1 MHGMGA
7 PYQFV
12 EGFIFKMRQN
22 GPDGPAV
29 IKIAVKADCVKLF
42 PVLPDQTDHLWGNA
56 RKAVA
61 FIAARAHPG
70 GQRQSSQA
78 PYGLKGPARPGVN
91 FGQLD
96 IVKGDTLTVLGRFTI
111 YGGSTLEMKDGRLV
125 RKADGPDHNLSFYDR
140 LERKPSFKGKEG
152 ADGLEAFKAWVQK
165 NLKKAADGATGTVE
179 VRFVVGRNGG
189 IQEVQAIKG
198 GTPAMRAEAVR
209 VVQSAPKWKPA
220 LSDGSPVR
228 MPYTLEVRF

>member
-1 MHGMGA
+1 MKKLLLLLA
-7 PYQFV
+7 LV
-12 EGFIFKMRQN
+12 
-22 GPDGPAV
+22 PAV
-29 IKIAVKADCVKLF
+29 CLAQPRKLSVKEFLKLQASDTTSYL
-42 PVLPDQTDHLWGNA
+42 VQGV
-56 RKAVA
+56 VA
-61 FIAARAHPG
+61 KVRSTTSGSFYLEDRTG
-70 GQRQSSQA
+70 TLLV
-78 PYGLKGPARPGVN
+78 YGLKDPAQPGVN

-96 IVKGDTLTVLGRFTI
+96 IVKGDTLTVMGRFTI

-165 NLKKAADGATGTVE
+165 NLKKAADGATGTVA

-198 GTPAMRAEAVR
+198 GTPAMRAEAIR

-220 LSDGSPVR
+220 ISDGSPVR

>member
-1 MHGMGA
+1 MKKFLLLLA
-7 PYQFV
+7 LV
-12 EGFIFKMRQN
+12 
-22 GPDGPAV
+22 PAV
-29 IKIAVKADCVKLF
+29 CLAQPRQLSVKEFLKLQASDTTSYL
-42 PVLPDQTDHLWGNA
+42 VQGV
-56 RKAVA
+56 VA
-61 FIAARAHPG
+61 KVRSTTSGSFYLQDPTG
-70 GQRQSSQA
+70 TLLV
-78 PYGLKGPARPGVN
+78 YGLKDPAQPGVN

-125 RKADGPDHNLSFYDR
+125 RKADGPDHHLSFYDR
-140 LERKPSFKGKEG
+140 LERKPAFKGKEG

>member
-1 MHGMGA
+1 MKKLLLLLA
-7 PYQFV
+7 LV
-12 EGFIFKMRQN
+12 
-22 GPDGPAV
+22 PAV
-29 IKIAVKADCVKLF
+29 CLAQPRQLSVKEFLKLQASDTTSYL
-42 PVLPDQTDHLWGNA
+42 VQGV
-56 RKAVA
+56 VA
-61 FIAARAHPG
+61 KVRSTTSGSFYLEDRTG
-70 GQRQSSQA
+70 TLLV
-78 PYGLKGPARPGVN
+78 YGLKDPAQPGVN

-96 IVKGDTLTVLGRFTI
+96 IVKGDTLTVMGRFTI

-165 NLKKAADGATGTVE
+165 NLKKAADGATGTVA

-198 GTPAMRAEAVR
+198 GTPAMRAEAIR

-220 LSDGSPVR
+220 ISDGSPVR

>member
-1 MHGMGA
+1 MKKLLLLLA
-7 PYQFV
+7 LVPSLCLAQT
-12 EGFIFKMRQN
+12 RQLS
-22 GPDGPAV
+22 
-29 IKIAVKADCVKLF
+29 VKEFLKLQ
-42 PVLPDQTDHLWGNA
+42 VSDTTSYLVQGV
-56 RKAVA
+56 VA
-61 FIAARAHPG
+61 KVRSTTSGSFYLQDPTG
-70 GQRQSSQA
+70 TLLV
-78 PYGLKGPARPGVN
+78 YGLQDPAQPGKS
-91 FGQLD
+91 FSQLD
-96 IVKGDTLTVLGRFTI
+96 IVKGDTLTVQGRFTI

-220 LSDGSPVR
+220 ISDGSPVR
-228 MPYTLEVRF
+228 MPYTLEVHF

>member
-1 MHGMGA
+1 MKKLLLLLA
-7 PYQFV
+7 LV
-12 EGFIFKMRQN
+12 
-22 GPDGPAV
+22 PAV
-29 IKIAVKADCVKLF
+29 CLAQPRQLSVKEFLKLQASDTTSYLVQGVIAKVRSTTSGSFYLEDRTGTLLV
-42 PVLPDQTDHLWGNA
+42 
-56 RKAVA
+56 
-61 FIAARAHPG
+61 
-70 GQRQSSQA
+70 
-78 PYGLKGPARPGVN
+78 YGLKDPAQPGVN

-96 IVKGDTLTVLGRFTI
+96 IVKGDTLTVMGRFTI

-165 NLKKAADGATGTVE
+165 NLKKAADGATGTVA

-198 GTPAMRAEAVR
+198 GTPAMRAEAIR

-220 LSDGSPVR
+220 ISDGSPVR

>member
-1 MHGMGA
+1 MKK
-7 PYQFV
+7 FLLLLSLV
-12 EGFIFKMRQN
+12 
-22 GPDGPAV
+22 PAV
-29 IKIAVKADCVKLF
+29 CLAQPRQLSVKEFLKLQASDTTSYL
-42 PVLPDQTDHLWGNA
+42 VQGV
-56 RKAVA
+56 VA
-61 FIAARAHPG
+61 KVRSATSGSFYLQDPTG
-70 GQRQSSQA
+70 TLLV
-78 PYGLKGPARPGVN
+78 YGLKDPAQPGVN

-140 LERKPSFKGKEG
+140 LERKPAFKGKEG

-220 LSDGSPVR
+220 ISDGSPVR

>member
-1 MHGMGA
+1 MKKLLLLLA
-7 PYQFV
+7 LV
-12 EGFIFKMRQN
+12 
-22 GPDGPAV
+22 PAV
-29 IKIAVKADCVKLF
+29 CLAQPRQLSVKEFLKLQASDTTSYL
-42 PVLPDQTDHLWGNA
+42 VQGV
-56 RKAVA
+56 VA
-61 FIAARAHPG
+61 KVRSTTSGSFYLEDRTG
-70 GQRQSSQA
+70 TLLV
-78 PYGLKGPARPGVN
+78 YGLKDPAQPGVN

-220 LSDGSPVR
+220 ISDGSPVR

>member
-1 MHGMGA
+1 MMKKLLLLLA
-7 PYQFV
+7 LV
-12 EGFIFKMRQN
+12 
-22 GPDGPAV
+22 PAV
-29 IKIAVKADCVKLF
+29 CLAQPRQLSVKEFLKLQASDTTSYL
-42 PVLPDQTDHLWGNA
+42 VQGV
-56 RKAVA
+56 VA
-61 FIAARAHPG
+61 KVRSTTSGSFYLQDPTG
-70 GQRQSSQA
+70 TLLV
-78 PYGLKGPARPGVN
+78 YGLKDPAQPGVN

-125 RKADGPDHNLSFYDR
+125 RKADGPDHHLSFYDR

-220 LSDGSPVR
+220 ISDGSPVR

>member
-1 MHGMGA
+1 MMKKLLLLLA
-7 PYQFV
+7 LV
-12 EGFIFKMRQN
+12 
-22 GPDGPAV
+22 PAV
-29 IKIAVKADCVKLF
+29 CLAQPRQLSVKEFLKLQASDTTSYL
-42 PVLPDQTDHLWGNA
+42 VQGV
-56 RKAVA
+56 VA
-61 FIAARAHPG
+61 KVRSTTSGSFYLEDRTG
-70 GQRQSSQA
+70 TLLV
-78 PYGLKGPARPGVN
+78 YGLKDPAQPGVN

-140 LERKPSFKGKEG
+140 LERKPAFKGKEG

-198 GTPAMRAEAVR
+198 GTPAMRAEAIR

-220 LSDGSPVR
+220 ISDGSPVR

>member
-1 MHGMGA
+1 MKK
-7 PYQFV
+7 FLLLLSLV
-12 EGFIFKMRQN
+12 
-22 GPDGPAV
+22 PAV
-29 IKIAVKADCVKLF
+29 CLAQPRQLSVKEFLKLQASDTTSYL
-42 PVLPDQTDHLWGNA
+42 VQGV
-56 RKAVA
+56 VA
-61 FIAARAHPG
+61 KVRSTTSGSFYLQDPTG
-70 GQRQSSQA
+70 TLLV
-78 PYGLKGPARPGVN
+78 YGLKDPAQPGVN

-125 RKADGPDHNLSFYDR
+125 RKADGPDHHLSFYDR

-220 LSDGSPVR
+220 ISDGSPVR

>member
-1 MHGMGA
+1 MMKKLLLLLA
-7 PYQFV
+7 LV
-12 EGFIFKMRQN
+12 
-22 GPDGPAV
+22 PAV
-29 IKIAVKADCVKLF
+29 CLAQPQQLSVKEFLKLQASDTTSYL
-42 PVLPDQTDHLWGNA
+42 VQGV
-56 RKAVA
+56 VA
-61 FIAARAHPG
+61 KVRSTTSGSFYLEDRTG
-70 GQRQSSQA
+70 TLLV
-78 PYGLKGPARPGVN
+78 YGLKDPAQPGVN

-140 LERKPSFKGKEG
+140 LERKPAFKGKEG

-189 IQEVQAIKG
+189 VQEVQAIKG

-220 LSDGSPVR
+220 ISDGSPVR

>member
-1 MHGMGA
+1 MMKKFLLLLA
-7 PYQFV
+7 LV
-12 EGFIFKMRQN
+12 
-22 GPDGPAV
+22 PAV
-29 IKIAVKADCVKLF
+29 CLAQPRKLSVKEFLKLQASDTTSYL
-42 PVLPDQTDHLWGNA
+42 VQGV
-56 RKAVA
+56 VA
-61 FIAARAHPG
+61 KVRSTTSGSFYLEDRTG
-70 GQRQSSQA
+70 TLLV
-78 PYGLKGPARPGVN
+78 YGLKDPAQPGVN
-91 FGQLD
+91 FGQLN

-140 LERKPSFKGKEG
+140 LERKPAFKGKEG

-189 IQEVQAIKG
+189 VQEVQAIKG

-220 LSDGSPVR
+220 ISDGSPVR

>member
-1 MHGMGA
+1 MMKKLLLLLA
-7 PYQFV
+7 LV
-12 EGFIFKMRQN
+12 
-22 GPDGPAV
+22 PAV
-29 IKIAVKADCVKLF
+29 CLAQPRQLSVKEFLKLQASDTTSYL
-42 PVLPDQTDHLWGNA
+42 VQGV
-56 RKAVA
+56 VA
-61 FIAARAHPG
+61 KVRSTTSGSFYLEDRTG
-70 GQRQSSQA
+70 TLLV
-78 PYGLKGPARPGVN
+78 YGLKDPAQPGVN

-125 RKADGPDHNLSFYDR
+125 RKANGPDHNLSFYDR
-140 LERKPSFKGKEG
+140 LERKPAFKGKEG

-165 NLKKAADGATGTVE
+165 NLRKAADGATGTVE

-220 LSDGSPVR
+220 ISDGSPVR

>member
-1 MHGMGA
+1 MMKKLLLLLA
-7 PYQFV
+7 LV
-12 EGFIFKMRQN
+12 
-22 GPDGPAV
+22 PAV
-29 IKIAVKADCVKLF
+29 CLAQPRQLSVKEFLKLQASDTTSYL
-42 PVLPDQTDHLWGNA
+42 VQGV
-56 RKAVA
+56 VA
-61 FIAARAHPG
+61 KVRSTTSGSFYLQDPTG
-70 GQRQSSQA
+70 TLLV
-78 PYGLKGPARPGVN
+78 YGLKDPAQPGVN

-125 RKADGPDHNLSFYDR
+125 RKADGPDHHLSFYDR
-140 LERKPSFKGKEG
+140 LERKPAFKGKEG

-165 NLKKAADGATGTVE
+165 NLKKPADGATGTVE

-220 LSDGSPVR
+220 ISDGSPVR

>member
-1 MHGMGA
+1 MKKLLLLLA
-7 PYQFV
+7 LV
-12 EGFIFKMRQN
+12 
-22 GPDGPAV
+22 PAV
-29 IKIAVKADCVKLF
+29 CLAQPRKLSVKEFLKLQASDTTSYL
-42 PVLPDQTDHLWGNA
+42 VQGV
-56 RKAVA
+56 VA
-61 FIAARAHPG
+61 KVRSTTSGSFYLEDRTG
-70 GQRQSSQA
+70 SLLV
-78 PYGLKGPARPGVN
+78 YGLKDPAQPGVN

-179 VRFVVGRNGG
+179 VRFVVGGNGG

-198 GTPAMRAEAVR
+198 GTPSMRAEAVR

-220 LSDGSPVR
+220 ISDGSPVR

>member
-1 MHGMGA
+1 MKKLLLLLA
-7 PYQFV
+7 LV
-12 EGFIFKMRQN
+12 
-22 GPDGPAV
+22 PAV
-29 IKIAVKADCVKLF
+29 CLAQPRQLSVKEFLKLQASDTTSYL
-42 PVLPDQTDHLWGNA
+42 VQGV
-56 RKAVA
+56 VA
-61 FIAARAHPG
+61 KVRSTTSGSFYLEDRTG
-70 GQRQSSQA
+70 TLLV
-78 PYGLKGPARPGVN
+78 YGLKDPAQPGVN

-140 LERKPSFKGKEG
+140 LERKPAFKGKEG

-165 NLKKAADGATGTVE
+165 NLKRPADGATGTVE

-189 IQEVQAIKG
+189 IQEGQAIKG
-198 GTPAMRAEAVR
+198 GTPAMRAEAIR

-220 LSDGSPVR
+220 ISDGSPVR

>member
-1 MHGMGA
+1 
-7 PYQFV
+7 
-12 EGFIFKMRQN
+12 
-22 GPDGPAV
+22 
-29 IKIAVKADCVKLF
+29 VKEFLKLQASDTTSYL
-42 PVLPDQTDHLWGNA
+42 VQGV
-56 RKAVA
+56 VA
-61 FIAARAHPG
+61 KVRSTTSGSFYLQDPTG
-70 GQRQSSQA
+70 TLLV
-78 PYGLKGPARPGVN
+78 YGLKDSARPGVN

-125 RKADGPDHNLSFYDR
+125 RKADGPDHHLSFYDR
-140 LERKPSFKGKEG
+140 LERKPAFKGKEG
-152 ADGLEAFKAWVQK
+152 TDGLEAFKAWVQK

-220 LSDGSPVR
+220 ISDGSPVR

>member
-1 MHGMGA
+1 MMKKLLLLLA
-7 PYQFV
+7 LV
-12 EGFIFKMRQN
+12 
-22 GPDGPAV
+22 PAV
-29 IKIAVKADCVKLF
+29 CLAQPRQLSVKEFLKLQASDTTSYL
-42 PVLPDQTDHLWGNA
+42 VQGV
-56 RKAVA
+56 VA
-61 FIAARAHPG
+61 KVRSTTSGSFYLQDPTG
-70 GQRQSSQA
+70 TLLV
-78 PYGLKGPARPGVN
+78 YGLKDPAQPGVN

-198 GTPAMRAEAVR
+198 GTPAMRAEAIR

-220 LSDGSPVR
+220 ISDGSPVR

>member
-1 MHGMGA
+1 MKKLLLLLA
-7 PYQFV
+7 LV
-12 EGFIFKMRQN
+12 
-22 GPDGPAV
+22 PAV
-29 IKIAVKADCVKLF
+29 CLAQPRQLSVKEFLKLQASDTTSYL
-42 PVLPDQTDHLWGNA
+42 VQGV
-56 RKAVA
+56 VA
-61 FIAARAHPG
+61 KVRSTTSGSFYLEDRTG
-70 GQRQSSQA
+70 TLLV
-78 PYGLKGPARPGVN
+78 YGLKDPAQPGVN

-125 RKADGPDHNLSFYDR
+125 RKADGPDHHLSFYDR
-140 LERKPSFKGKEG
+140 LERKHAFKGKEG

-220 LSDGSPVR
+220 ISDGSPVR

>member
-1 MHGMGA
+1 MKKLLLLLA
-7 PYQFV
+7 LV
-12 EGFIFKMRQN
+12 
-22 GPDGPAV
+22 PAV
-29 IKIAVKADCVKLF
+29 CLAQPRQLSVKEFLKLQASDTTSYL
-42 PVLPDQTDHLWGNA
+42 VQGV
-56 RKAVA
+56 VA
-61 FIAARAHPG
+61 KVRSTTSGSFYLEDRTG
-70 GQRQSSQA
+70 TLLV
-78 PYGLKGPARPGVN
+78 YGLKDPAQPGVN

-111 YGGSTLEMKDGRLV
+111 YGGSTLEMKDGRLI
-125 RKADGPDHNLSFYDR
+125 RKANGPDHNLSFYDR
-140 LERKPSFKGKEG
+140 LERKPAFKGKEG
-152 ADGLEAFKAWVQK
+152 VDGLEAFKAWVQK

-220 LSDGSPVR
+220 ISDGSPVR

>member
-1 MHGMGA
+1 MKKLLVLLA
-7 PYQFV
+7 LV
-12 EGFIFKMRQN
+12 
-22 GPDGPAV
+22 PAV
-29 IKIAVKADCVKLF
+29 CLAQPRQLSVKEFLKLQASDTTSYL
-42 PVLPDQTDHLWGNA
+42 VQGV
-56 RKAVA
+56 VA
-61 FIAARAHPG
+61 KVRSTTSGSFYLQDPTG
-70 GQRQSSQA
+70 TLLV
-78 PYGLKGPARPGVN
+78 YGLKDPAQPGVN

-140 LERKPSFKGKEG
+140 LERKPAFKGKEG

-220 LSDGSPVR
+220 ISDGSPVR

>member
-1 MHGMGA
+1 MMKKLLLLLA
-7 PYQFV
+7 LV
-12 EGFIFKMRQN
+12 
-22 GPDGPAV
+22 PAV
-29 IKIAVKADCVKLF
+29 CLAQPRKLSVKEFLKLQASDTTSYL
-42 PVLPDQTDHLWGNA
+42 VQGV
-56 RKAVA
+56 VA
-61 FIAARAHPG
+61 KVRSTTSGSFYLQDPTG
-70 GQRQSSQA
+70 TLLV
-78 PYGLKGPARPGVN
+78 YGLKDPAQPGVN

-125 RKADGPDHNLSFYDR
+125 RKADGPDHHLSFYDR
-140 LERKPSFKGKEG
+140 LERKPAFKGKEG

>member
-1 MHGMGA
+1 MKKLLLLLA
-7 PYQFV
+7 LV
-12 EGFIFKMRQN
+12 
-22 GPDGPAV
+22 PAV
-29 IKIAVKADCVKLF
+29 CLAQPRQLSVKEFLKLQASDTTSYL
-42 PVLPDQTDHLWGNA
+42 VQGV
-56 RKAVA
+56 VA
-61 FIAARAHPG
+61 KVRSTTSGSFYLEDRTG
-70 GQRQSSQA
+70 TLLV
-78 PYGLKGPARPGVN
+78 YGLKDPAQPGVN

-189 IQEVQAIKG
+189 VQEVQAIKG
-198 GTPAMRAEAVR
+198 GTPAMRTEAVR

-220 LSDGSPVR
+220 ISDGSPVR

>member
-1 MHGMGA
+1 MMKKLLLLLA
-7 PYQFV
+7 LV
-12 EGFIFKMRQN
+12 
-22 GPDGPAV
+22 PAV
-29 IKIAVKADCVKLF
+29 CLAQPRQLSVKEFLKLQASDTTSYL
-42 PVLPDQTDHLWGNA
+42 VQGV
-56 RKAVA
+56 VA
-61 FIAARAHPG
+61 KVRSTTSGSFYLEDRTG
-70 GQRQSSQA
+70 TLLV
-78 PYGLKGPARPGVN
+78 YGLKDPAQPGVN

-198 GTPAMRAEAVR
+198 GTPAMRAEAIR

-220 LSDGSPVR
+220 ISDGSPVR

>member
-1 MHGMGA
+1 MKKLLLLLA
-7 PYQFV
+7 LV
-12 EGFIFKMRQN
+12 
-22 GPDGPAV
+22 PAV
-29 IKIAVKADCVKLF
+29 CLAQPRQLSVKEFLKLQASDTTSYL
-42 PVLPDQTDHLWGNA
+42 VQGV
-56 RKAVA
+56 VA
-61 FIAARAHPG
+61 KVRSTTSGSFYLQDPTG
-70 GQRQSSQA
+70 TLLV
-78 PYGLKGPARPGVN
+78 YGLKDPAQPGVN

-125 RKADGPDHNLSFYDR
+125 RKADGPDHHLSFYDR

-220 LSDGSPVR
+220 ISDGSPVR

>member
-1 MHGMGA
+1 MMKKLLLLLA
-7 PYQFV
+7 LV
-12 EGFIFKMRQN
+12 
-22 GPDGPAV
+22 PAV
-29 IKIAVKADCVKLF
+29 CLAQPRQLSVKEFLKLQASDTTSYL
-42 PVLPDQTDHLWGNA
+42 VQGV
-56 RKAVA
+56 VA
-61 FIAARAHPG
+61 KVRSTTSGSFYLEDRTG
-70 GQRQSSQA
+70 TLLV
-78 PYGLKGPARPGVN
+78 YGLKDPAQPGVN

-140 LERKPSFKGKEG
+140 LERKPAFKGKEG

-165 NLKKAADGATGTVE
+165 NLKKAADGATGTVA

-198 GTPAMRAEAVR
+198 GTPAMRAEAIR

-220 LSDGSPVR
+220 ISDGSPVR